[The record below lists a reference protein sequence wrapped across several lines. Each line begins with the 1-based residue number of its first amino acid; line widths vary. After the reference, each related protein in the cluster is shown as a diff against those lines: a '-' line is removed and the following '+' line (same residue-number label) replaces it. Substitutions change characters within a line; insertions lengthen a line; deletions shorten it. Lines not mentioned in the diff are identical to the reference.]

1 MASEP
6 LQPGAPAQ
14 PGPQRPTTES
24 SGPARPQVAL
34 ATTFSSGARDAD
46 GYLDVAQRLG
56 AQALV
61 LLASDAI
68 PADLAAL
75 VLALGRRRHEL
86 RVQAVESILGA
97 HHLGQPA
104 AWQTRPCALDREEA
118 QTAVAVTRAAM
129 DLAVQLG
136 AGAVIV
142 SLGSIGERGDGGER
156 LWQALLGKL
165 RRGVLLYD
173 DSAAQELRGLRAAQA
188 GRYLD
193 AALRSVDLMLE
204 DAARR
209 GLRLVLRNPARGL
222 ELPAPLELSAIRGTF
237 SGAPLASLL
246 DLPAAHFCSML
257 RLLPLRD
264 TVLSF
269 AAGSTANSD
278 GGSAHP
284 ALVNLADA
292 CGPLA
297 GLLPGQG
304 EAQPDRVA
312 RALPLATERLFVP
325 WTQLPTRAV
334 AEGLRAIV
342 AL

>member
-6 LQPGAPAQ
+6 LSAPSPA
-14 PGPQRPTTES
+14 PVGPTRPTTES
-24 SGPARPQVAL
+24 SSTARRGVAL
-34 ATTFSSGARDAD
+34 ATSFSPAAPGAD
-46 GYLDVAQRLG
+46 GYLDVVMRLG
-56 AQALV
+56 VESLV

-68 PADLAAL
+68 PCDLAGLA
-75 VLALGRRRHEL
+75 LALGRRRHEL

-97 HHLGQPA
+97 LHLGQPA
-104 AWQTRPCALDREEA
+104 AWHTRPCALDRDEA

-173 DSAAQELRGLRAAQA
+173 DSAAQELRGLRAALA

-193 AALRSVDLMLE
+193 AALRSIDQMLE
-204 DAARR
+204 DATRR
-209 GLRLVLRNPARGL
+209 GLRLILRNPARGL
-222 ELPAPLELSAIRGTF
+222 ELPAALELAAIRSTF

-246 DLPAAHFCSML
+246 DLPAAHFCSTL
-257 RLLPLRD
+257 RLLPLRE
-264 TVLSF
+264 TILSF
-269 AAGSTANSD
+269 AAETPGHGTQVQ
-278 GGSAHP
+278 P

-292 CGPLA
+292 CGPVA

-312 RALPLATERLFVP
+312 RALPETSQRLFVP
-325 WTQLPTRAV
+325 SAQLRESEIAL
-334 AEGLRAIV
+334 GLARIA